1 MPLEHNINSS
11 THATQALSVHPHHYY
26 MSNQQIKAQ
35 VPEDE
40 DNLLPCQ
47 ILHLSIYINY
57 YLACVRSS
65 LKIIVIAL
73 HT

>member
-26 MSNQQIKAQ
+26 MSNQQTKAQ

-40 DNLLPCQ
+40 ENLLPCQ
-47 ILHLSIYINY
+47 IFHLSIYINY
-57 YLACVRSS
+57 YQACVRSS